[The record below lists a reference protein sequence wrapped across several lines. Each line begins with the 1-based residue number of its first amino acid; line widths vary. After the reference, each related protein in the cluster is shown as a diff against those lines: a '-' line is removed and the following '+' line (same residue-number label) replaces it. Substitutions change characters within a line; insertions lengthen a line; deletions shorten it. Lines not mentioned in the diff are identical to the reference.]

1 MTLDDIQTDLVAKVQ
16 EQLSIKKWLAQ
27 EVPWYQSYMKSG
39 LTMYLLYYML
49 QVRRRPISQL
59 HPRSNC
65 GSAATRGCHAD
76 SNRTHARDG

>member
-16 EQLSIKKWLAQ
+16 EQMNFKKWLAQ

-49 QVRRRPISQL
+49 QVRTMPIEQRCL
-59 HPRSNC
+59 LVLNLC
-65 GSAATRGCHAD
+65 ACCTRG
-76 SNRTHARDG
+76 